1 MYSTYILPKCE
12 NRFHLNLIT
21 RAVESLPMKGE
32 LNIGSHFFFMFY
44 ISNTIILVE
53 LTSVYL
59 TTMALIK
66 CSECGNMISDKSES
80 CVHCGAPMELKEN
93 LIPCPECSALIEDTA
108 EKCTKCGFPLTPK
121 KKLECP
127 ECGKKV
133 DEGTA
138 ECPEC
143 GFPFIS
149 PKAPIICPECGKEV
163 NEQSK
168 NCPECGCP
176 LETNE
181 NQESLLINCKAC
193 GKSISKWADIC
204 PHCGQISDNKIEE
217 EFTNN
222 SIDIIVGFL
231 QVAVVAVGFFFI
243 LRGCSN

>member
-1 MYSTYILPKCE
+1 
-12 NRFHLNLIT
+12 
-21 RAVESLPMKGE
+21 
-32 LNIGSHFFFMFY
+32 MFY

-80 CVHCGAPMELKEN
+80 CVHCGAPIELKEN
-93 LIPCPECSALIEDTA
+93 LISCPECSALIEDTA

-149 PKAPIICPECGKEV
+149 PKEPIICPECGKEA

-193 GKSISKWADIC
+193 GKSISKWAEVC
-204 PHCGQISDNKIEE
+204 PHCGQKPDEIINAEISNARINFWFYLIGFIMYLA
-217 EFTNN
+217 FT
-222 SIDIIVGFL
+222 IY
-231 QVAVVAVGFFFI
+231 I
-243 LRGCSN
+243 LKSCSEI